1 MSSTQSI
8 LTISQHCSADDV
20 DTRSTVAR
28 VGGMSPPPW
37 GKGLDLVLVEHHSAS
52 LGGCVVHRPVS
63 STPSKAF
70 NTIVEDRMPC
80 SARRPTLLVQPSIRR
95 WHRLAADGTR
105 VLPAC
110 DEAVERGAERR
121 AERVVLSARAA
132 PEAAERLGKLAYL
145 MSEVIR
151 EVIKE
156 ISRASRQA
164 CVPDE
169 RGHQGEQGEAI
180 RGAIREVIREV
191 IKESKERQS
200 EQSRPVRSNQK
211 QSEAIRGNQ
220 RHSEALRGTQRQS

>member
-1 MSSTQSI
+1 
-8 LTISQHCSADDV
+8 
-20 DTRSTVAR
+20 
-28 VGGMSPPPW
+28 
-37 GKGLDLVLVEHHSAS
+37 
-52 LGGCVVHRPVS
+52 
-63 STPSKAF
+63 
-70 NTIVEDRMPC
+70 
-80 SARRPTLLVQPSIRR
+80 
-95 WHRLAADGTR
+95 
-105 VLPAC
+105 
-110 DEAVERGAERR
+110 
-121 AERVVLSARAA
+121 
-132 PEAAERLGKLAYL
+132 

-220 RHSEALRGTQRQS
+220 RHSEALRGTQRHSEAIIANRRQSRTACLSCSSSWLARE